1 MADSLISSN
10 GNQGDGAGNTAV
22 NDQITDSVT
31 QANTGETR
39 PEWLPENFW
48 VDGKPNYENLA
59 KSYNEIRTKF
69 GSKEEDLRT
78 RIVQELEQEA
88 IANRPEAADKYEL
101 PEIDGANYEQM
112 ANHPLTKWWSEFA
125 FENGFD
131 QDTFKEGISRYI
143 EARTADVPN
152 YEAEL
157 KALGDNASARTE
169 AVGLWVN
176 KNFNETE
183 RAQIEKLC
191 ATAEGVKTME
201 KVMAMLK
208 DGGSNSAFEPPPEV
222 TDKDMQ
228 KMMADRRYWS
238 PSDRD
243 PAYVAKVEG
252 YFRKKYG
259 SA

>member
-1 MADSLISSN
+1 MADSLISS
-10 GNQGDGAGNTAV
+10 GNSNQDGAGQTAV

-31 QANTGETR
+31 QANTGEMR

-59 KSYNEIRTKF
+59 KSYSEIRAKF

-78 RIVQELEQEA
+78 KLLEELSNEA
-88 IANRPEAADKYEL
+88 VANRPEAPEKYEL

-143 EARTADVPN
+143 EARISDVPN
-152 YEAEL
+152 YEVEM
-157 KALGDNASARTE
+157 KVLGDNASARTE

-183 RAQIEKLC
+183 RSQIEKLC
-191 ATAEGVKTME
+191 GTAEGVKVME
-201 KVMAMLK
+201 KVMSMLK
-208 DGGSNSAFEPPPEV
+208 DGGSSSAFEPPPEV
-222 TDKDMQ
+222 TDKDIQ
-228 KMMADRRYWS
+228 KMMMDRRYWS
-238 PSDRD
+238 TSDRD

-252 YFRKKYG
+252 FFKKKYG
-259 SA
+259 

>member
-1 MADSLISSN
+1 MADSLISS
-10 GNQGDGAGNTAV
+10 GEGQPAGSAPTAV

-31 QANTGETR
+31 QANTGEAR

-59 KSYNEIRTKF
+59 KSYNEIRAKF

-78 RIVQELEQEA
+78 KLLEELSNEA
-88 IANRPEAADKYEL
+88 VANRPEAPEKYEL

-143 EARTADVPN
+143 EARMSDVPN
-152 YEAEL
+152 YEVEM

-183 RAQIEKLC
+183 RSQIEKLC
-191 ATAEGVKTME
+191 ATAEGVKVME
-201 KVMAMLK
+201 KVMSMLK
-208 DGGSNSAFEPPPEV
+208 DGGSSSAFEPPPEI
-222 TDKDMQ
+222 TDKDIQ
-228 KMMADRRYWS
+228 KMMMDRRYWS
-238 PSDRD
+238 TSDRD

-252 YFRKKYG
+252 FFKKKYG
-259 SA
+259 